1 VEDSLTDEDLRDV
14 MRQEKQR
21 GRKRLLDLDAKK
33 QHEQLLRDFKK
44 LLEDGTEEDFLA
56 AIRALGLKESSE
68 EFQSALAVW
77 RSFRRP

>member
-1 VEDSLTDEDLRDV
+1 MIDDDLRDV

-21 GRKRLLDLDAKK
+21 GRKRLLDLEARR

-44 LLEDGTEEDFLA
+44 LLEEVTEQDFVA
-56 AIRALGLKESSE
+56 AIRALGLKEKSE

-77 RSFRRP
+77 RSLRRL